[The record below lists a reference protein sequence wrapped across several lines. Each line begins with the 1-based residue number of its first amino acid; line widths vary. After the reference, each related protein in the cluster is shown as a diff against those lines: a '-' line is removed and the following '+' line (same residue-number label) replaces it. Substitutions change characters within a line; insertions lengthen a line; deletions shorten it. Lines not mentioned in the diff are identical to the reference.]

1 MKYEKSC
8 GAVIYRIHDSQT
20 EYLLVYNKKGSAKGH
35 WGFPKGHTDADET
48 EYQTAA
54 REILEETGISVVFY
68 GDIREVSS
76 YSPADGI
83 QKDAV
88 YFVAT
93 PKNGYETVIQESE
106 ITDFKWCSKAEAEK
120 LLTFDAALFN
130 KILKQ
135 L

>member
-8 GAVIYRIHDSQT
+8 GAVIYRVNDGKT

-35 WGFPKGHTDADET
+35 WGFPKGHTEAGEN

-54 REILEETGISVVFY
+54 REISEETGISVVFC

-76 YSPADGI
+76 YSPSDGI

-88 YFVAT
+88 YFAAT

-106 ITDFKWCSKAEAEK
+106 IADFKWCSETEAAK

-130 KILKQ
+130 KIIKQ